1 MKQLS
6 LNFEQMVSKIE
17 EVPAGEEI
25 KMDFFNVKA
34 FNTETIKTCQGDLFI
49 ICNVLADYCDIL
61 ERKLE
66 EDERVGLSKASF
78 EYYIDRCRGIYKK
91 LATQLNYDRDKA
103 LEKCLKERAKNRN
116 KDEVG
121 EDALVLAARGKKGL

>member
-1 MKQLS
+1 MMID
-6 LNFEQMVSKIE
+6 FEEFIRKTE
-17 EVPAGEEI
+17 EVPEGELI
-25 KMDFFNVKA
+25 TMDFFNVKA

-66 EDERVGLSKASF
+66 EEERVGLSKASF

-103 LEKCLKERAKNRN
+103 LEKCLKERAKNSN
-116 KDEVG
+116 KEDVG